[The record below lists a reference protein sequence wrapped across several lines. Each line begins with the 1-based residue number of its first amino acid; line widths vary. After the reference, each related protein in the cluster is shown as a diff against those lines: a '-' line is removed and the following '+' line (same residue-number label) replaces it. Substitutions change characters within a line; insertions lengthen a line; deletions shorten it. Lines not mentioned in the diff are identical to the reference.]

1 MIFHPKEESKEGAL
15 RWLRHTNP
23 SRVLSM
29 GSQRSAVIMFLC
41 FMGCG
46 PKTVIRD
53 RNVYESEVNQY
64 HKWATSQAAHL
75 RSFVGSHC
83 KCVGDRF
90 ESEECEK
97 ATDLVLTVEAR
108 AGWHRDMS
116 LWNAGI
122 TTEEPSQ
129 VPPAIPALS
138 CPIPPQT
145 GRD

>member
-1 MIFHPKEESKEGAL
+1 MD
-15 RWLRHTNP
+15 
-23 SRVLSM
+23 
-29 GSQRSAVIMFLC
+29 SQKNAVIMFLC
-41 FMGCG
+41 FLGCG

-53 RNVYESEVNQY
+53 SNVYESEVDQY
-64 HKWATSQAAHL
+64 HRWAISQAAYL

-83 KCVGDRF
+83 KCTGDKF

-97 ATDLVLTVEAR
+97 ATDLVLTIEAR

-116 LWNAGI
+116 LWNAGVKA
-122 TTEEPSQ
+122 EEPSQ